1 MPVNI
6 RLKKSVSMKEDLNTS
21 GGLRLANVLRGDSA
35 DLSKLEAG
43 KKRNVIMSLAAA
55 PVTLFILS

>member
-1 MPVNI
+1 
-6 RLKKSVSMKEDLNTS
+6 MKEDLNTS
-21 GGLRLANVLRGDSA
+21 EGLRLANVLRGDSA